1 MLSTIATLAAQSS
14 GTLAGSAGTRRL
26 LGGGHSWDHF
36 ECDCPWR
43 SKYACPLDEL
53 FLTKIDRSGDGHID
67 RHEAIDLNA
76 VRRHHHAVVDGRAS
90 SPHLP
95 VPCTGRVPDVD

>member
-1 MLSTIATLAAQSS
+1 MLSTLAAQSS
-14 GTLAGSAGTRRL
+14 GTLAAGSAGTRRL
-26 LGGGHSWDHF
+26 LGGHLWDHF
-36 ECDCPWR
+36 ECDCSWR

-76 VRRHHHAVVDGRAS
+76 VRRHLHAVVDGRAS

-95 VPCTGRVPDVD
+95 DALHRTGS